1 MINYILLAILIS
13 ASQNA
18 VIPSP
23 QNPPPQRQPQP
34 PQQQQQQPPQAP
46 QLDPILQLANFT
58 RSYDGSLNNDANPNW
73 GAAGQ
78 PMPRIAPAAYADGLG
93 TPITNGKPNVRNISN
108 ILCQAAD

>member
-1 MINYILLAILIS
+1 MQLYHLHNILHL
-13 ASQNA
+13 
-18 VIPSP
+18 P
-23 QNPPPQRQPQP
+23 QNPPPQRQQQP
-34 PQQQQQQPPQAP
+34 PQQQQQQPPQAPP